1 VNALDFP
8 GDEGAFPVL
17 RAAEIPLEV
26 GGHRW
31 LVEKLWSRSAVG
43 WIAGSPKSCKSWLA
57 LDLAVSVSTKTP
69 CLGHFPV
76 LEPGPALVYLAE
88 DALRSVRERL
98 EGIAKHRGLSLRELD
113 LHVITAP
120 SIRLDLARDQVRLQK
135 TVRALRPRL
144 LILDPLVRLHR
155 LDENLVSEVSA
166 LLSYLR
172 DLQRELAVAIVLVH
186 HTRKNQ
192 PQAGQ
197 AGQGLRGSGDFHAW
211 SDSSCYLRRSRDGI
225 ILSIEHRAAPS
236 PPPVTLCL
244 EVADDDSA
252 HLEVSGPVES
262 GDGPTLEA
270 RILESLQKGAT
281 LTRGALREKLQ
292 VKNERLGEALRGLE
306 QRGVIRRD
314 PEGWCLPDV
323 VPRSPP

>member
-1 VNALDFP
+1 MRESIFP

-17 RAAEIPLEV
+17 RAADIPVED
-26 GGHRW
+26 GGPRW
-31 LVEKLWSRSAVG
+31 LVENLWSASAVG

-57 LDLAVSVSTKTP
+57 LDLAVSVSTQTA

-76 LEPGPALVYLAE
+76 REQGPALVYLAE

-98 EGIAKHRGLSLRELD
+98 EGISEHRGLRLEDLD
-113 LHVITAP
+113 VHVITAP

-135 TVRALRPRL
+135 TVRALGPRI

-172 DLQRELAVAIVLVH
+172 DLQRELGVAIVLVH
-186 HTRKNQ
+186 HTRKNH

-211 SDSSCYLRRSRDGI
+211 SDSSCYLRRSRGE
-225 ILSIEHRAAPS
+225 LVLTIEHRAAAA
-236 PPPVTLCL
+236 PPPVVLRL
-244 EVADDDSA
+244 VSRSDDSA
-252 HLEVSGPVES
+252 HLEVAGPLVS
-262 GDGPTLEA
+262 QDSATLEA
-270 RILESLQKGAT
+270 RILDALQGET
-281 LTRGALREKLQ
+281 SLTRGALRDRLG
-292 VKNERLGEALRGLE
+292 VKNERLGETLEHLEKDGTLLRGP
-306 QRGVIRRD
+306 Q
-314 PEGWCLPDV
+314 GWRLSNV